1 MDAQTRTQMRVLR
14 MRQVQDRIGLSRSSI
29 YDRLNVNS
37 PRYDDTFPTP
47 MKIGVS
53 AVGWLEESI
62 DDWIFS
68 RTEDVADLNK

>member
-1 MDAQTRTQMRVLR
+1 
-14 MRQVQDRIGLSRSSI
+14 
-29 YDRLNVNS
+29 
-37 PRYDDTFPTP
+37 

-62 DDWIFS
+62 NDWIFS